1 MKRTTIKDWLI
12 ILVLL
17 LDDAAALVLV
27 LLVLWF
33 FRITVPLPIAIVT
46 ALLLGSLIFITHK
59 VVIPSLHKKKVTG
72 SEGMIGLA
80 GEVVEPLASVGVI
93 KVKGE
98 HWKAKSVDE
107 DMAVGENVEISGI
120 NGLTLEVRRKDQ

>member
-1 MKRTTIKDWLI
+1 MKRTIKDWFI

-17 LDDAAALVLV
+17 LDDIAALVLV
-27 LLVLWF
+27 LLVLRF
-33 FRITVPLPIAIVT
+33 LRIKIPLPIAIIA
-46 ALLLGSLIFITHK
+46 ALLLGTLAFIIHK
-59 VVIPSLHKKKVTG
+59 IIIPSFHKKKITG

-98 HWKAKSVDE
+98 YWKAKSVDE
-107 DMAVGENVEISGI
+107 NIVAGENVEILGI
-120 NGLTLEVRRKDQ
+120 NGLTLEVRRKGQ